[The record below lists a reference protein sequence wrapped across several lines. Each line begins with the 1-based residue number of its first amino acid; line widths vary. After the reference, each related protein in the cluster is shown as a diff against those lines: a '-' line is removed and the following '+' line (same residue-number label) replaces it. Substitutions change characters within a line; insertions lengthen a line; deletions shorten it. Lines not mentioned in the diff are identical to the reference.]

1 MPNLLRI
8 SLLTG
13 VVCAMLGA
21 GPAAA
26 IDDRFN
32 PHKYDKGGFAPAGD
46 PTYVNECGACHFA
59 YLPGLLPERSW
70 RALMAKA
77 NNDHFGESLSLSPE
91 AAREIEQY
99 LVSNAADHSNY
110 RGAAAIL
117 YRLSND
123 ATPTRITM
131 LPVMRQRHAV
141 VRKLMAERQELVHSL
156 TNCNACHE
164 KATTGSFAYE
174 EIVVPGITKV
184 VRPGG
189 MF

>member
-1 MPNLLRI
+1 MSNFVKMAVLSGAI
-8 SLLTG
+8 
-13 VVCAMLGA
+13 CALLGA

-32 PHKYDKGGFAPAGD
+32 PHKYEKGGFAPASN
-46 PTYVNECGACHFA
+46 PTYVNECGACHFV
-59 YLPGLLPERSW
+59 YLPGLLPARSW
-70 RALMAKA
+70 RAIMAKA
-77 NNDHFGESLSLSPE
+77 NNDHFGESLSLSPDV
-91 AAREIEQY
+91 AREIEQY
-99 LVSNAADHSNY
+99 LASNAADRSNY
-110 RGAAAIL
+110 RGASAIL
-117 YRLSND
+117 YRLSD
-123 ATPTRITM
+123 SATPSRITA

-164 KATTGSFAYE
+164 KAVTGSFAYE
-174 EIVVPGITKV
+174 EIVVPGVTKV